1 MRFTDVFMTIPVL
14 FLILLVVAA
23 YGASL
28 ANTIAVLGAVY
39 WPGVARLVRGQM
51 LTLRAR
57 DFVVA
62 AKALGAGDARVMS
75 RHLLPNAAGVIAV
88 QVTLSVAT
96 AILAE
101 SALSFLGLGV
111 PPPTPS
117 WGNML
122 TEGRLHIVG
131 AWWIAT
137 FPGFAILVSVL
148 AFNLTGD
155 GIRDALDPRFR
166 DALRILGILNHERRT
181 IGMTSSRSS
190 VITSCVLGMGVL
202 AAALAPS
209 LVRAQ
214 ETPTR
219 GGQISMAL
227 ETDPATLNPILFRGG
242 TEYDL
247 DWILF
252 DSLVELGPDLHPRPL
267 LATSWTVSPDG
278 LTYTF
283 KLKPNVKWHDGR
295 PFTAEDV
302 AFTFYAHLNPKV
314 NSTLRSTLGALQG
327 FDELT
332 NKDNPADPK
341 SLRKPPIEVV
351 DPLTIRFNLRNPE
364 RRVPRDT
371 DQSAGGDR
379 AQAPPR
385 GQGRQH
391 RGVQPAARRHGPVQV
406 RRVAEG

>member
-1 MRFTDVFMTIPVL
+1 MSSRDGAASGAGPGALARFVRHRAAVGGAVLIAVLACVAVLAPMLTPQSPEAQDLVNRLQPPTHGHWLGTDGHGRDVLTRLLYGARVSLLVGLAAASLAVTLGVLVGAVAGYWGGRVDLVLMRFTDVFMTIPVL

-28 ANTIAVLGAVY
+28 TNTIAVLGAVY

-62 AKALGAGDARVMS
+62 AKALGAGDARVVS

-122 TEGRLHIVG
+122 TEGRLHLLG

-155 GIRDALDPRFR
+155 GIRDALDPRFG
-166 DALRILGILNHERRT
+166 ART
-181 IGMTSSRSS
+181 GSSAS
-190 VITSCVLGMGVL
+190 
-202 AAALAPS
+202 
-209 LVRAQ
+209 
-214 ETPTR
+214 
-219 GGQISMAL
+219 
-227 ETDPATLNPILFRGG
+227 
-242 TEYDL
+242 
-247 DWILF
+247 
-252 DSLVELGPDLHPRPL
+252 
-267 LATSWTVSPDG
+267 
-278 LTYTF
+278 
-283 KLKPNVKWHDGR
+283 
-295 PFTAEDV
+295 
-302 AFTFYAHLNPKV
+302 
-314 NSTLRSTLGALQG
+314 
-327 FDELT
+327 
-332 NKDNPADPK
+332 
-341 SLRKPPIEVV
+341 
-351 DPLTIRFNLRNPE
+351 
-364 RRVPRDT
+364 
-371 DQSAGGDR
+371 
-379 AQAPPR
+379 
-385 GQGRQH
+385 
-391 RGVQPAARRHGPVQV
+391 
-406 RRVAEG
+406 

>member
-1 MRFTDVFMTIPVL
+1 MSSATAPRPRRIPVPSRASSAHRPAVGGATLVGLLALVAVLAPVLTHARSRRAGPREPAAAADPSHWLGTDGHGRDVFTRLLYGARVSLVVGLAAATLAVTLGVLVGAVAGYWGGRVDLALMRFTDVFMTIPVL

-28 ANTIAVLGAVY
+28 TNTITVLGVVY

-62 AKALGAGDARVMS
+62 AKALGAGDARVVS

-122 TEGRLHIVG
+122 TEGRLHLVG

-155 GIRDALDPRFR
+155 GIRDALDPRFG
-166 DALRILGILNHERRT
+166 AHSG
-181 IGMTSSRSS
+181 SSAS
-190 VITSCVLGMGVL
+190 
-202 AAALAPS
+202 
-209 LVRAQ
+209 
-214 ETPTR
+214 
-219 GGQISMAL
+219 
-227 ETDPATLNPILFRGG
+227 
-242 TEYDL
+242 
-247 DWILF
+247 
-252 DSLVELGPDLHPRPL
+252 
-267 LATSWTVSPDG
+267 
-278 LTYTF
+278 
-283 KLKPNVKWHDGR
+283 
-295 PFTAEDV
+295 
-302 AFTFYAHLNPKV
+302 
-314 NSTLRSTLGALQG
+314 
-327 FDELT
+327 
-332 NKDNPADPK
+332 
-341 SLRKPPIEVV
+341 
-351 DPLTIRFNLRNPE
+351 
-364 RRVPRDT
+364 
-371 DQSAGGDR
+371 
-379 AQAPPR
+379 
-385 GQGRQH
+385 
-391 RGVQPAARRHGPVQV
+391 
-406 RRVAEG
+406 